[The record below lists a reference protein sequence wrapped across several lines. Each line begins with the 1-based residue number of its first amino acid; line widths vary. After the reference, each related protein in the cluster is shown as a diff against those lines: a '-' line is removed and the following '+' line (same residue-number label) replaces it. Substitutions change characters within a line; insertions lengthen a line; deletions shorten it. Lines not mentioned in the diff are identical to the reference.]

1 MILEVLTK
9 DGWRVPTER
18 ITNVYGVNYRDT
30 ARGLH
35 LVEGIAFRKK
45 AETVKLVRVG
55 NRIVKYAV
63 FVNPKESIWVTDRDE
78 TKITPMAYKD
88 LYAQVSER
96 NLYLSCKTFASFID
110 GKEVSMEKMSMAVKK
125 GDTGLSW
132 QAMSTENSERYL
144 RQWQVEYG
152 DLTSPYGSTIRDLQ
166 IIALRAGFT
175 TQVERKNGLFR
186 MILNTEYF
194 PLRVTDLT
202 ELEHEQAVW
211 NYFENSDRLA
221 VVWRLSSGEVFIA

>member
-9 DGWRVPTER
+9 DGWKVVGDKVS
-18 ITNVYGVNYRDT
+18 NVYGINYRDPT
-30 ARGLH
+30 RGLH

-45 AETVKLVRVG
+45 AETVKPVRIG

-63 FVNPKESIWVTDRDE
+63 YVNPKESIWVTDRDE
-78 TKITPMAYKD
+78 TKVTPMAYKD
-88 LYAQVSER
+88 LYAQVAER
-96 NLYLSCKTFASFID
+96 NLYLSRKTFASFID
-110 GKEVSMEKMSMAVKK
+110 GKEVSMEKMSTAVKK

-132 QAMSTENSERYL
+132 QNMSTENSERYL

-152 DLTSPYGSTIRDLQ
+152 DFTSPYGSTIRDLQ

-175 TQVERKNGLFR
+175 TRVERKNGLFR
-186 MILNTEYF
+186 MILNSEYF

>member
-1 MILEVLTK
+1 
-9 DGWRVPTER
+9 
-18 ITNVYGVNYRDT
+18 
-30 ARGLH
+30 
-35 LVEGIAFRKK
+35 
-45 AETVKLVRVG
+45 
-55 NRIVKYAV
+55 
-63 FVNPKESIWVTDRDE
+63 
-78 TKITPMAYKD
+78 
-88 LYAQVSER
+88 
-96 NLYLSCKTFASFID
+96 
-110 GKEVSMEKMSMAVKK
+110 MEKMSTAVKK

-132 QAMSTENSERYL
+132 QNMSTENSERYL

-152 DLTSPYGSTIRDLQ
+152 DFTSPYGSTIRDLQ

-175 TQVERKNGLFR
+175 TRVDRKNGLFR
-186 MILNTEYF
+186 MILNSEYF